1 MYMLLLL
8 FYISHLTFIFIYNNN
23 RIVFIWQYFKK
34 GIMEIKHCAADI
46 ISLQVRAK

>member
-8 FYISHLTFIFIYNNN
+8 FYISPLTFIFIYNN
-23 RIVFIWQYFKK
+23 RTVFIWEYFKK

-46 ISLQVRAK
+46 ISLQLRAK